1 MRYKQ
6 APATAESVIRVVN
19 ALYAD
24 FDRRREYINR
34 CDEQAAKNRD
44 GNPEPC
50 FNKFRDLNMALES
63 AVDVICE
70 KAIRGPMMYDLKND
84 IGFNKSSLSLIMS
97 HKTYYNRKR
106 AVKLEAARRLG
117 LI

>member
-1 MRYKQ
+1 
-6 APATAESVIRVVN
+6 
-19 ALYAD
+19 
-24 FDRRREYINR
+24 
-34 CDEQAAKNRD
+34 
-44 GNPEPC
+44 
-50 FNKFRDLNMALES
+50 MALES